1 MQLGDRIERRLA
13 VLEISQSELARRT
26 DIPQTTIKS
35 LIRKG
40 RRSSPHL
47 LKIARGLET
56 TPAYLVGEVDDP
68 EAEGPDGP
76 DLNYE
81 QLELVDCFDR
91 MERANQLA
99 LLQMARALAEKRP
112 TPRERMHDKPVGF
125 RAQSDSD

>member
-1 MQLGDRIERRLA
+1 MTLGRRIEERRLE
-13 VLEISQSELARRT
+13 VGISQAELARRVGVR
-26 DIPQTTIKS
+26 QSTINS
-35 LIRKG
+35 LINGDSRTS
-40 RRSSPHL
+40 RSL
-47 LKIARGLET
+47 LKIARALGT

-68 EAEGPDGP
+68 EADGPDGP

-112 TPRERMHDKPVGF
+112 PRERMQDKPIGF
-125 RAQSDSD
+125 RAQSEND